1 MSQNVIRILLV
12 EDLPEDAE
20 LAKRELA
27 KAGIE
32 FIATRVETKN
42 DFLAA
47 LDTFYPDL
55 VISDYSLPQFDGME
69 ALKLSLA
76 RDRALPFILLTGSMN
91 EETAVA
97 CMKTGATDYVIKE
110 HLTRLPFAV
119 KEALEQATMRI
130 EKERAERALRESEER
145 YRGIVECSM
154 DHIFLL
160 DLTGMFVMSN
170 GRTEH
175 VGVTSG
181 RSVVGWRLEDVYA
194 PSVALIY
201 RSHFDNVVSN
211 LNPVTFEHDLDM
223 NDGNRFHSD
232 TLYPIILDGRLSF
245 VGGICRDITARKEA
259 EAKLVE
265 VLGNLRTAV
274 RTTIQVLVLAVE
286 TRDPY
291 TAGHQRRV
299 VHLARAIAT
308 AMKLPQ
314 EKIEGIRMAGAI
326 HDIGKISIPTEILS
340 KPATLS
346 AIEYALVKAHA
357 QYGYEILK
365 DVESPWPLAEMVHQ
379 HHERMNGSGY
389 PLGLKGDEILLEARI
404 LAVADVVES
413 MASHRPYRPALGID
427 AALEE
432 IEKNTTIL
440 YDPEVVNTCV
450 RLFREKGFSF
460 DTDAYPAHQ

>member
-1 MSQNVIRILLV
+1 
-12 EDLPEDAE
+12 
-20 LAKRELA
+20 
-27 KAGIE
+27 
-32 FIATRVETKN
+32 
-42 DFLAA
+42 
-47 LDTFYPDL
+47 
-55 VISDYSLPQFDGME
+55 
-69 ALKLSLA
+69 
-76 RDRALPFILLTGSMN
+76 
-91 EETAVA
+91 
-97 CMKTGATDYVIKE
+97 
-110 HLTRLPFAV
+110 
-119 KEALEQATMRI
+119 
-130 EKERAERALRESEER
+130 
-145 YRGIVECSM
+145 
-154 DHIFLL
+154 
-160 DLTGMFVMSN
+160 
-170 GRTEH
+170 
-175 VGVTSG
+175 
-181 RSVVGWRLEDVYA
+181 
-194 PSVALIY
+194 
-201 RSHFDNVVSN
+201 
-211 LNPVTFEHDLDM
+211 M